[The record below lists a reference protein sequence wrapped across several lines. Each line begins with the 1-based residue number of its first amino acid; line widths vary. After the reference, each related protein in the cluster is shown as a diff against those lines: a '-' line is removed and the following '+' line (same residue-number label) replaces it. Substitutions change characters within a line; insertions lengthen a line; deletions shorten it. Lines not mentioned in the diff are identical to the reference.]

1 MTGPVRLARTDG
13 GTEAFVEVIR
23 CVTRSLRSVSS
34 FVSGPLTAPSAST
47 GSVLPPAY
55 SACMRRQLCDEHV
68 AAMNQATH
76 LEDAM
81 LRRISKRRLLRI
93 EADIL
98 LLDKRLAELVSA
110 DPRLANRYQLLISMP
125 GVGPT
130 LAYTLPRHVAGTRP
144 D

>member
-1 MTGPVRLARTDG
+1 
-13 GTEAFVEVIR
+13 
-23 CVTRSLRSVSS
+23 
-34 FVSGPLTAPSAST
+34 
-47 GSVLPPAY
+47 
-55 SACMRRQLCDEHV
+55 
-68 AAMNQATH
+68 
-76 LEDAM
+76 M

-130 LAYTLPRHVAGTRP
+130 LAYTLLATLPEARP